1 MRDLERLLTGAYP
14 EGLRDVPP
22 APVRKSAVRDK
33 TFEKLGLERPERQPL
48 PHEQWSQAEPVVK
61 RRRPWAMVA
70 ACLAVVAL
78 VGAALWALPLATAP
92 GQGQSGPLPA
102 GTYLEC
108 SVTEAAFD
116 EESWSM
122 VLTAEATTDLDLDNP
137 NAATGYGI
145 SANVAMTTDYSR
157 ISFGGLDPDTLT
169 RWTETGEN
177 TYRCEDILVEV
188 DPEFQM
194 VNVLIGQLDLNLELY
209 VGFGEQN
216 TAGTWEDF
224 LLADAP
230 FTLELPM
237 PEGSRLD
244 FVRPNPPA
252 TYFTCQAVEAAF
264 SQEQQALVFTLEA
277 QTDMDLD
284 NADCQSLYSFL
295 YTLTFQ
301 GENGAYQYPS
311 YDGATVDALAH
322 WTQTGEDTYR
332 CEGFTVPVDLAL
344 LAEQGITGTA
354 AGTLDL
360 VVTDTSYVGAEDPW
374 QFFPS
379 VEFAVELNP
388 VTDAAPG
395 PGTYLDTASGSTAL
409 IANFDDATGTL
420 YAGAIV
426 ATDMDLDNIQANKF
440 YQWDSQLTLSGNN
453 GQAVTLEPAQNTSYS
468 WDTFSPAY
476 GSTLEN
482 TYQLQGGIS
491 FPLSSQEYPSARE
504 FWEAHQLYGTVEG
517 TLTLSCD
524 QQFITGDTEPL
535 TVEIPLSVEMPG
547 RNTPPAPGTHLD
559 SLQVTAS
566 NYEEDT
572 GRLTLQASLASDMYL
587 ASPYAE
593 DYYQWEAKVSLTG
606 QQGRTCT
613 LTAGP
618 GQPAWQQLQKEDGSA
633 RDVFASESLFTF
645 DLETRG
651 AVEEYDLYGTIQ
663 GTLTLTCRET
673 VDGSTKDWE
682 VEVPFTVEFP
692 GDYYHLSF

>member
-22 APVRKSAVRDK
+22 APVRKSAVRDT

-157 ISFGGLDPDTLT
+157 ISFSGLDPDTLT
-169 RWTETGEN
+169 HWTETGEN

-216 TAGTWEDF
+216 TAGLWEYF

-244 FVRPNPPA
+244 FVQPNPPA

-388 VTDAAPG
+388 VTDAAPA
-395 PGTYLDTASGSTAL
+395 PGTY
-409 IANFDDATGTL
+409 
-420 YAGAIV
+420 
-426 ATDMDLDNIQANKF
+426 
-440 YQWDSQLTLSGNN
+440 
-453 GQAVTLEPAQNTSYS
+453 
-468 WDTFSPAY
+468 
-476 GSTLEN
+476 
-482 TYQLQGGIS
+482 
-491 FPLSSQEYPSARE
+491 
-504 FWEAHQLYGTVEG
+504 
-517 TLTLSCD
+517 
-524 QQFITGDTEPL
+524 
-535 TVEIPLSVEMPG
+535 
-547 RNTPPAPGTHLD
+547 LD

>member
-70 ACLAVVAL
+70 ACLAVVTL
-78 VGAALWALPLATAP
+78 VGAALWALPLAAAP

-157 ISFGGLDPDTLT
+157 TSFGGLDPDTLT
-169 RWTETGEN
+169 RWTKTGEN
-177 TYRCEDILVEV
+177 TYRCEGILVEV

-216 TAGTWEDF
+216 TAGLWEDF

-374 QFFPS
+374 QFFPA

-388 VTDAAPG
+388 VTDAAPA
-395 PGTYLDTASGSTAL
+395 PGTY
-409 IANFDDATGTL
+409 
-420 YAGAIV
+420 
-426 ATDMDLDNIQANKF
+426 
-440 YQWDSQLTLSGNN
+440 
-453 GQAVTLEPAQNTSYS
+453 
-468 WDTFSPAY
+468 
-476 GSTLEN
+476 
-482 TYQLQGGIS
+482 
-491 FPLSSQEYPSARE
+491 
-504 FWEAHQLYGTVEG
+504 
-517 TLTLSCD
+517 
-524 QQFITGDTEPL
+524 
-535 TVEIPLSVEMPG
+535 
-547 RNTPPAPGTHLD
+547 LD

>member
-157 ISFGGLDPDTLT
+157 TSFGGLDPDTLT

-216 TAGTWEDF
+216 TAGLWEDF

-388 VTDAAPG
+388 VTDAAPA
-395 PGTYLDTASGSTAL
+395 PGTY
-409 IANFDDATGTL
+409 
-420 YAGAIV
+420 
-426 ATDMDLDNIQANKF
+426 
-440 YQWDSQLTLSGNN
+440 
-453 GQAVTLEPAQNTSYS
+453 
-468 WDTFSPAY
+468 
-476 GSTLEN
+476 
-482 TYQLQGGIS
+482 
-491 FPLSSQEYPSARE
+491 
-504 FWEAHQLYGTVEG
+504 
-517 TLTLSCD
+517 
-524 QQFITGDTEPL
+524 
-535 TVEIPLSVEMPG
+535 
-547 RNTPPAPGTHLD
+547 LD

>member
-61 RRRPWAMVA
+61 RRHPWAMVA

-78 VGAALWALPLATAP
+78 VGAALWALPLAAAP

-157 ISFGGLDPDTLT
+157 TSFGGLDPDTLT

-177 TYRCEDILVEV
+177 TYRCEGILVEV

-216 TAGTWEDF
+216 TSGLWEDF

-388 VTDAAPG
+388 VTDAAPA
-395 PGTYLDTASGSTAL
+395 PGTY
-409 IANFDDATGTL
+409 
-420 YAGAIV
+420 
-426 ATDMDLDNIQANKF
+426 
-440 YQWDSQLTLSGNN
+440 
-453 GQAVTLEPAQNTSYS
+453 
-468 WDTFSPAY
+468 
-476 GSTLEN
+476 
-482 TYQLQGGIS
+482 
-491 FPLSSQEYPSARE
+491 
-504 FWEAHQLYGTVEG
+504 
-517 TLTLSCD
+517 
-524 QQFITGDTEPL
+524 
-535 TVEIPLSVEMPG
+535 
-547 RNTPPAPGTHLD
+547 LD

>member
-177 TYRCEDILVEV
+177 TYRCEGILVEV

-311 YDGATVDALAH
+311 YDGTTVDALAH

-388 VTDAAPG
+388 VTDAAPA
-395 PGTYLDTASGSTAL
+395 PGTY
-409 IANFDDATGTL
+409 
-420 YAGAIV
+420 
-426 ATDMDLDNIQANKF
+426 
-440 YQWDSQLTLSGNN
+440 
-453 GQAVTLEPAQNTSYS
+453 
-468 WDTFSPAY
+468 
-476 GSTLEN
+476 
-482 TYQLQGGIS
+482 
-491 FPLSSQEYPSARE
+491 
-504 FWEAHQLYGTVEG
+504 
-517 TLTLSCD
+517 
-524 QQFITGDTEPL
+524 
-535 TVEIPLSVEMPG
+535 
-547 RNTPPAPGTHLD
+547 LD

>member
-78 VGAALWALPLATAP
+78 VGAALWALPLAAAP

-157 ISFGGLDPDTLT
+157 TSFGGLDPDTLT

-177 TYRCEDILVEV
+177 TYRCEGILVEV

-216 TAGTWEDF
+216 TAGLWEDF

-374 QFFPS
+374 QFFPA

-388 VTDAAPG
+388 VTDAAPA
-395 PGTYLDTASGSTAL
+395 PGTY
-409 IANFDDATGTL
+409 
-420 YAGAIV
+420 
-426 ATDMDLDNIQANKF
+426 
-440 YQWDSQLTLSGNN
+440 
-453 GQAVTLEPAQNTSYS
+453 
-468 WDTFSPAY
+468 
-476 GSTLEN
+476 
-482 TYQLQGGIS
+482 
-491 FPLSSQEYPSARE
+491 
-504 FWEAHQLYGTVEG
+504 
-517 TLTLSCD
+517 
-524 QQFITGDTEPL
+524 
-535 TVEIPLSVEMPG
+535 
-547 RNTPPAPGTHLD
+547 LD

-633 RDVFASESLFTF
+633 RDIFASESLFTF

>member
-157 ISFGGLDPDTLT
+157 TSFGGLDPDTLT

-177 TYRCEDILVEV
+177 TYRCEGILVEV

-216 TAGTWEDF
+216 TAGLWEDF

-388 VTDAAPG
+388 VTDAAPA
-395 PGTYLDTASGSTAL
+395 PGTY
-409 IANFDDATGTL
+409 
-420 YAGAIV
+420 
-426 ATDMDLDNIQANKF
+426 
-440 YQWDSQLTLSGNN
+440 
-453 GQAVTLEPAQNTSYS
+453 
-468 WDTFSPAY
+468 
-476 GSTLEN
+476 
-482 TYQLQGGIS
+482 
-491 FPLSSQEYPSARE
+491 
-504 FWEAHQLYGTVEG
+504 
-517 TLTLSCD
+517 
-524 QQFITGDTEPL
+524 
-535 TVEIPLSVEMPG
+535 
-547 RNTPPAPGTHLD
+547 LD

>member
-1 MRDLERLLTGAYP
+1 M
-14 EGLRDVPP
+14 
-22 APVRKSAVRDK
+22 
-33 TFEKLGLERPERQPL
+33 
-48 PHEQWSQAEPVVK
+48 
-61 RRRPWAMVA
+61 
-70 ACLAVVAL
+70 
-78 VGAALWALPLATAP
+78 
-92 GQGQSGPLPA
+92 
-102 GTYLEC
+102 
-108 SVTEAAFD
+108 TEAAFD

-157 ISFGGLDPDTLT
+157 TSFGGLDPDTLT

-177 TYRCEDILVEV
+177 TYRCEGILVEV

-216 TAGTWEDF
+216 TAGIWEDF

-311 YDGATVDALAH
+311 YDGATVDALTH

-388 VTDAAPG
+388 VTDAAPA
-395 PGTYLDTASGSTAL
+395 PGTY
-409 IANFDDATGTL
+409 
-420 YAGAIV
+420 
-426 ATDMDLDNIQANKF
+426 
-440 YQWDSQLTLSGNN
+440 
-453 GQAVTLEPAQNTSYS
+453 
-468 WDTFSPAY
+468 
-476 GSTLEN
+476 
-482 TYQLQGGIS
+482 
-491 FPLSSQEYPSARE
+491 
-504 FWEAHQLYGTVEG
+504 
-517 TLTLSCD
+517 
-524 QQFITGDTEPL
+524 
-535 TVEIPLSVEMPG
+535 
-547 RNTPPAPGTHLD
+547 LD

-692 GDYYHLSF
+692 GDYYHLSSNTRKEPPTREALFFI

>member
-33 TFEKLGLERPERQPL
+33 TFEKLGQERPERQPL

-78 VGAALWALPLATAP
+78 VGAALWALPLAAAP

-169 RWTETGEN
+169 HWTETGEN

-388 VTDAAPG
+388 VTDAAPA
-395 PGTYLDTASGSTAL
+395 PGTY
-409 IANFDDATGTL
+409 
-420 YAGAIV
+420 
-426 ATDMDLDNIQANKF
+426 
-440 YQWDSQLTLSGNN
+440 
-453 GQAVTLEPAQNTSYS
+453 
-468 WDTFSPAY
+468 
-476 GSTLEN
+476 
-482 TYQLQGGIS
+482 
-491 FPLSSQEYPSARE
+491 
-504 FWEAHQLYGTVEG
+504 
-517 TLTLSCD
+517 
-524 QQFITGDTEPL
+524 
-535 TVEIPLSVEMPG
+535 
-547 RNTPPAPGTHLD
+547 LD

>member
-1 MRDLERLLTGAYP
+1 MRDLERLLIGAYP

-78 VGAALWALPLATAP
+78 VGAALWALPLAAAP

-216 TAGTWEDF
+216 TAGLWEDF

-284 NADCQSLYSFL
+284 NVDCQSLYSFL

-374 QFFPS
+374 QFFPA

-388 VTDAAPG
+388 VTDAAPA
-395 PGTYLDTASGSTAL
+395 PGTY
-409 IANFDDATGTL
+409 
-420 YAGAIV
+420 
-426 ATDMDLDNIQANKF
+426 
-440 YQWDSQLTLSGNN
+440 
-453 GQAVTLEPAQNTSYS
+453 
-468 WDTFSPAY
+468 
-476 GSTLEN
+476 
-482 TYQLQGGIS
+482 
-491 FPLSSQEYPSARE
+491 
-504 FWEAHQLYGTVEG
+504 
-517 TLTLSCD
+517 
-524 QQFITGDTEPL
+524 
-535 TVEIPLSVEMPG
+535 
-547 RNTPPAPGTHLD
+547 LD

-633 RDVFASESLFTF
+633 RDIFASESLFTF

>member
-216 TAGTWEDF
+216 TAGIWEDF

-244 FVRPNPPA
+244 FVRTNPPA

-311 YDGATVDALAH
+311 YDGTTVDALAH

-388 VTDAAPG
+388 VTDAAPA
-395 PGTYLDTASGSTAL
+395 PGTY
-409 IANFDDATGTL
+409 
-420 YAGAIV
+420 
-426 ATDMDLDNIQANKF
+426 
-440 YQWDSQLTLSGNN
+440 
-453 GQAVTLEPAQNTSYS
+453 
-468 WDTFSPAY
+468 
-476 GSTLEN
+476 
-482 TYQLQGGIS
+482 
-491 FPLSSQEYPSARE
+491 
-504 FWEAHQLYGTVEG
+504 
-517 TLTLSCD
+517 
-524 QQFITGDTEPL
+524 
-535 TVEIPLSVEMPG
+535 
-547 RNTPPAPGTHLD
+547 LD

>member
-157 ISFGGLDPDTLT
+157 TSFGGLDPDTLT

-177 TYRCEDILVEV
+177 TYRCEGILVEV

-244 FVRPNPPA
+244 FVRPNPLA

-360 VVTDTSYVGAEDPW
+360 VVTDTSYVGAEDAW

-388 VTDAAPG
+388 VTDAAPA
-395 PGTYLDTASGSTAL
+395 PGTY
-409 IANFDDATGTL
+409 
-420 YAGAIV
+420 
-426 ATDMDLDNIQANKF
+426 
-440 YQWDSQLTLSGNN
+440 
-453 GQAVTLEPAQNTSYS
+453 
-468 WDTFSPAY
+468 
-476 GSTLEN
+476 
-482 TYQLQGGIS
+482 
-491 FPLSSQEYPSARE
+491 
-504 FWEAHQLYGTVEG
+504 
-517 TLTLSCD
+517 
-524 QQFITGDTEPL
+524 
-535 TVEIPLSVEMPG
+535 
-547 RNTPPAPGTHLD
+547 LD

>member
-14 EGLRDVPP
+14 EGLRDVSP

-157 ISFGGLDPDTLT
+157 FSFGGLDLDTLT

-177 TYRCEDILVEV
+177 TYRCEGILVEV

-216 TAGTWEDF
+216 TAGLWEDF

-284 NADCQSLYSFL
+284 NVDCQSLYSFL

-360 VVTDTSYVGAEDPW
+360 VVTDTSYVGSEDPW

-379 VEFAVELNP
+379 VEFAVELLHKP
-388 VTDAAPG
+388 
-395 PGTYLDTASGSTAL
+395 
-409 IANFDDATGTL
+409 
-420 YAGAIV
+420 
-426 ATDMDLDNIQANKF
+426 
-440 YQWDSQLTLSGNN
+440 
-453 GQAVTLEPAQNTSYS
+453 
-468 WDTFSPAY
+468 
-476 GSTLEN
+476 
-482 TYQLQGGIS
+482 
-491 FPLSSQEYPSARE
+491 
-504 FWEAHQLYGTVEG
+504 
-517 TLTLSCD
+517 
-524 QQFITGDTEPL
+524 
-535 TVEIPLSVEMPG
+535 
-547 RNTPPAPGTHLD
+547 
-559 SLQVTAS
+559 
-566 NYEEDT
+566 
-572 GRLTLQASLASDMYL
+572 
-587 ASPYAE
+587 
-593 DYYQWEAKVSLTG
+593 
-606 QQGRTCT
+606 
-613 LTAGP
+613 
-618 GQPAWQQLQKEDGSA
+618 
-633 RDVFASESLFTF
+633 
-645 DLETRG
+645 
-651 AVEEYDLYGTIQ
+651 
-663 GTLTLTCRET
+663 
-673 VDGSTKDWE
+673 
-682 VEVPFTVEFP
+682 
-692 GDYYHLSF
+692 

>member
-388 VTDAAPG
+388 VTDAAPA
-395 PGTYLDTASGSTAL
+395 PGTY
-409 IANFDDATGTL
+409 
-420 YAGAIV
+420 
-426 ATDMDLDNIQANKF
+426 
-440 YQWDSQLTLSGNN
+440 
-453 GQAVTLEPAQNTSYS
+453 
-468 WDTFSPAY
+468 
-476 GSTLEN
+476 
-482 TYQLQGGIS
+482 
-491 FPLSSQEYPSARE
+491 
-504 FWEAHQLYGTVEG
+504 
-517 TLTLSCD
+517 
-524 QQFITGDTEPL
+524 
-535 TVEIPLSVEMPG
+535 
-547 RNTPPAPGTHLD
+547 LD

>member
-169 RWTETGEN
+169 HWTETGEN
-177 TYRCEDILVEV
+177 TYRCEGILVEV

-374 QFFPS
+374 QFFPA

-388 VTDAAPG
+388 VTDAAPA
-395 PGTYLDTASGSTAL
+395 PGTY
-409 IANFDDATGTL
+409 
-420 YAGAIV
+420 
-426 ATDMDLDNIQANKF
+426 
-440 YQWDSQLTLSGNN
+440 
-453 GQAVTLEPAQNTSYS
+453 
-468 WDTFSPAY
+468 
-476 GSTLEN
+476 
-482 TYQLQGGIS
+482 
-491 FPLSSQEYPSARE
+491 
-504 FWEAHQLYGTVEG
+504 
-517 TLTLSCD
+517 
-524 QQFITGDTEPL
+524 
-535 TVEIPLSVEMPG
+535 
-547 RNTPPAPGTHLD
+547 LD

>member
-78 VGAALWALPLATAP
+78 VGAALWALPLAAAP

-157 ISFGGLDPDTLT
+157 TSFGGLDPDTLT

-216 TAGTWEDF
+216 TAGLWEDF

-284 NADCQSLYSFL
+284 NVDCQSLYSFL

-360 VVTDTSYVGAEDPW
+360 VVTDTSYVGAEDAW

-388 VTDAAPG
+388 VTDAAPA
-395 PGTYLDTASGSTAL
+395 PGTY
-409 IANFDDATGTL
+409 
-420 YAGAIV
+420 
-426 ATDMDLDNIQANKF
+426 
-440 YQWDSQLTLSGNN
+440 
-453 GQAVTLEPAQNTSYS
+453 
-468 WDTFSPAY
+468 
-476 GSTLEN
+476 
-482 TYQLQGGIS
+482 
-491 FPLSSQEYPSARE
+491 
-504 FWEAHQLYGTVEG
+504 
-517 TLTLSCD
+517 
-524 QQFITGDTEPL
+524 
-535 TVEIPLSVEMPG
+535 
-547 RNTPPAPGTHLD
+547 LD

>member
-78 VGAALWALPLATAP
+78 VGAALWALPLAAAP

-169 RWTETGEN
+169 HWTETGEN

-374 QFFPS
+374 QFFPA

-388 VTDAAPG
+388 VTDAAPA
-395 PGTYLDTASGSTAL
+395 PGTY
-409 IANFDDATGTL
+409 
-420 YAGAIV
+420 
-426 ATDMDLDNIQANKF
+426 
-440 YQWDSQLTLSGNN
+440 
-453 GQAVTLEPAQNTSYS
+453 
-468 WDTFSPAY
+468 
-476 GSTLEN
+476 
-482 TYQLQGGIS
+482 
-491 FPLSSQEYPSARE
+491 
-504 FWEAHQLYGTVEG
+504 
-517 TLTLSCD
+517 
-524 QQFITGDTEPL
+524 
-535 TVEIPLSVEMPG
+535 
-547 RNTPPAPGTHLD
+547 LD

>member
-78 VGAALWALPLATAP
+78 VGAALWALPLAAAP

-157 ISFGGLDPDTLT
+157 TSFGGLDPDTLT

-216 TAGTWEDF
+216 TAGLWEDF

-388 VTDAAPG
+388 VTDAAPA
-395 PGTYLDTASGSTAL
+395 PGTY
-409 IANFDDATGTL
+409 
-420 YAGAIV
+420 
-426 ATDMDLDNIQANKF
+426 
-440 YQWDSQLTLSGNN
+440 
-453 GQAVTLEPAQNTSYS
+453 
-468 WDTFSPAY
+468 
-476 GSTLEN
+476 
-482 TYQLQGGIS
+482 
-491 FPLSSQEYPSARE
+491 
-504 FWEAHQLYGTVEG
+504 
-517 TLTLSCD
+517 
-524 QQFITGDTEPL
+524 
-535 TVEIPLSVEMPG
+535 
-547 RNTPPAPGTHLD
+547 LD

>member
-78 VGAALWALPLATAP
+78 VGAALWALPLAAAP

-157 ISFGGLDPDTLT
+157 TSFGGLDPDTLT

-388 VTDAAPG
+388 VTDAAPA
-395 PGTYLDTASGSTAL
+395 PGTY
-409 IANFDDATGTL
+409 
-420 YAGAIV
+420 
-426 ATDMDLDNIQANKF
+426 
-440 YQWDSQLTLSGNN
+440 
-453 GQAVTLEPAQNTSYS
+453 
-468 WDTFSPAY
+468 
-476 GSTLEN
+476 
-482 TYQLQGGIS
+482 
-491 FPLSSQEYPSARE
+491 
-504 FWEAHQLYGTVEG
+504 
-517 TLTLSCD
+517 
-524 QQFITGDTEPL
+524 
-535 TVEIPLSVEMPG
+535 
-547 RNTPPAPGTHLD
+547 LD

>member
-157 ISFGGLDPDTLT
+157 TSFGGLDPDTLT

-216 TAGTWEDF
+216 TAGLWEDF

-360 VVTDTSYVGAEDPW
+360 VVTDTSYVGAEDAW
-374 QFFPS
+374 QFFPA

-388 VTDAAPG
+388 VTDAAPA
-395 PGTYLDTASGSTAL
+395 PGTY
-409 IANFDDATGTL
+409 
-420 YAGAIV
+420 
-426 ATDMDLDNIQANKF
+426 
-440 YQWDSQLTLSGNN
+440 
-453 GQAVTLEPAQNTSYS
+453 
-468 WDTFSPAY
+468 
-476 GSTLEN
+476 
-482 TYQLQGGIS
+482 
-491 FPLSSQEYPSARE
+491 
-504 FWEAHQLYGTVEG
+504 
-517 TLTLSCD
+517 
-524 QQFITGDTEPL
+524 
-535 TVEIPLSVEMPG
+535 
-547 RNTPPAPGTHLD
+547 LD

-618 GQPAWQQLQKEDGSA
+618 GQPAWQQLQKEDSSA

>member
-61 RRRPWAMVA
+61 HRRPWAMVA

-157 ISFGGLDPDTLT
+157 TSFGGLDPDTLT

-177 TYRCEDILVEV
+177 TYRCEGILVEV

-244 FVRPNPPA
+244 FVQPNPPA

-388 VTDAAPG
+388 VTDAAPA
-395 PGTYLDTASGSTAL
+395 PGTY
-409 IANFDDATGTL
+409 
-420 YAGAIV
+420 
-426 ATDMDLDNIQANKF
+426 
-440 YQWDSQLTLSGNN
+440 
-453 GQAVTLEPAQNTSYS
+453 
-468 WDTFSPAY
+468 
-476 GSTLEN
+476 
-482 TYQLQGGIS
+482 
-491 FPLSSQEYPSARE
+491 
-504 FWEAHQLYGTVEG
+504 
-517 TLTLSCD
+517 
-524 QQFITGDTEPL
+524 
-535 TVEIPLSVEMPG
+535 
-547 RNTPPAPGTHLD
+547 LD

>member
-157 ISFGGLDPDTLT
+157 TSFGGLDPDTLT

-216 TAGTWEDF
+216 TAGLWEDF

-360 VVTDTSYVGAEDPW
+360 VVTDTSYVGAEDAW

-388 VTDAAPG
+388 VTDAAPA
-395 PGTYLDTASGSTAL
+395 PGTY
-409 IANFDDATGTL
+409 
-420 YAGAIV
+420 
-426 ATDMDLDNIQANKF
+426 
-440 YQWDSQLTLSGNN
+440 
-453 GQAVTLEPAQNTSYS
+453 
-468 WDTFSPAY
+468 
-476 GSTLEN
+476 
-482 TYQLQGGIS
+482 
-491 FPLSSQEYPSARE
+491 
-504 FWEAHQLYGTVEG
+504 
-517 TLTLSCD
+517 
-524 QQFITGDTEPL
+524 
-535 TVEIPLSVEMPG
+535 
-547 RNTPPAPGTHLD
+547 LD

>member
-78 VGAALWALPLATAP
+78 VGAALWALPLAAAP

-157 ISFGGLDPDTLT
+157 TSFGGLDPDTLT

-177 TYRCEDILVEV
+177 TYRCEGILVEV

-216 TAGTWEDF
+216 TAGLWEDF

-237 PEGSRLD
+237 PEGSHLD
-244 FVRPNPPA
+244 FVQPNPPA

-332 CEGFTVPVDLAL
+332 CEGFAVPVDLAL

-388 VTDAAPG
+388 VTDAAPA
-395 PGTYLDTASGSTAL
+395 PGTY
-409 IANFDDATGTL
+409 
-420 YAGAIV
+420 
-426 ATDMDLDNIQANKF
+426 
-440 YQWDSQLTLSGNN
+440 
-453 GQAVTLEPAQNTSYS
+453 
-468 WDTFSPAY
+468 
-476 GSTLEN
+476 
-482 TYQLQGGIS
+482 
-491 FPLSSQEYPSARE
+491 
-504 FWEAHQLYGTVEG
+504 
-517 TLTLSCD
+517 
-524 QQFITGDTEPL
+524 
-535 TVEIPLSVEMPG
+535 
-547 RNTPPAPGTHLD
+547 LD

>member
-61 RRRPWAMVA
+61 RRHPWAMVA

-157 ISFGGLDPDTLT
+157 TSFGGLDPDTLT

-216 TAGTWEDF
+216 TAGIWEDF

-374 QFFPS
+374 QFFPA

-395 PGTYLDTASGSTAL
+395 PGTY
-409 IANFDDATGTL
+409 
-420 YAGAIV
+420 
-426 ATDMDLDNIQANKF
+426 
-440 YQWDSQLTLSGNN
+440 
-453 GQAVTLEPAQNTSYS
+453 
-468 WDTFSPAY
+468 
-476 GSTLEN
+476 
-482 TYQLQGGIS
+482 
-491 FPLSSQEYPSARE
+491 
-504 FWEAHQLYGTVEG
+504 
-517 TLTLSCD
+517 
-524 QQFITGDTEPL
+524 
-535 TVEIPLSVEMPG
+535 
-547 RNTPPAPGTHLD
+547 LD

>member
-78 VGAALWALPLATAP
+78 VGAALWALPLAAAP

-137 NAATGYGI
+137 SAATGYGI

-157 ISFGGLDPDTLT
+157 TSFGGLDPDTLT
-169 RWTETGEN
+169 HWTETGEN
-177 TYRCEDILVEV
+177 TYRCEGILVEV

-311 YDGATVDALAH
+311 YDGTTVDALAH

-388 VTDAAPG
+388 VTDAAPA
-395 PGTYLDTASGSTAL
+395 PGTY
-409 IANFDDATGTL
+409 
-420 YAGAIV
+420 
-426 ATDMDLDNIQANKF
+426 
-440 YQWDSQLTLSGNN
+440 
-453 GQAVTLEPAQNTSYS
+453 
-468 WDTFSPAY
+468 
-476 GSTLEN
+476 
-482 TYQLQGGIS
+482 
-491 FPLSSQEYPSARE
+491 
-504 FWEAHQLYGTVEG
+504 
-517 TLTLSCD
+517 
-524 QQFITGDTEPL
+524 
-535 TVEIPLSVEMPG
+535 
-547 RNTPPAPGTHLD
+547 LD

>member
-137 NAATGYGI
+137 SAATGYGI

-157 ISFGGLDPDTLT
+157 TSFGGLDPDTLT

-177 TYRCEDILVEV
+177 TYRCEGILVEV

-388 VTDAAPG
+388 VTDAAPA
-395 PGTYLDTASGSTAL
+395 PGTY
-409 IANFDDATGTL
+409 
-420 YAGAIV
+420 
-426 ATDMDLDNIQANKF
+426 
-440 YQWDSQLTLSGNN
+440 
-453 GQAVTLEPAQNTSYS
+453 
-468 WDTFSPAY
+468 
-476 GSTLEN
+476 
-482 TYQLQGGIS
+482 
-491 FPLSSQEYPSARE
+491 
-504 FWEAHQLYGTVEG
+504 
-517 TLTLSCD
+517 
-524 QQFITGDTEPL
+524 
-535 TVEIPLSVEMPG
+535 
-547 RNTPPAPGTHLD
+547 LD

>member
-22 APVRKSAVRDK
+22 ASVRKSAVRDK

-311 YDGATVDALAH
+311 YDGTTVDALAH

-388 VTDAAPG
+388 VTDAAPA
-395 PGTYLDTASGSTAL
+395 PGTY
-409 IANFDDATGTL
+409 
-420 YAGAIV
+420 
-426 ATDMDLDNIQANKF
+426 
-440 YQWDSQLTLSGNN
+440 
-453 GQAVTLEPAQNTSYS
+453 
-468 WDTFSPAY
+468 
-476 GSTLEN
+476 
-482 TYQLQGGIS
+482 
-491 FPLSSQEYPSARE
+491 
-504 FWEAHQLYGTVEG
+504 
-517 TLTLSCD
+517 
-524 QQFITGDTEPL
+524 
-535 TVEIPLSVEMPG
+535 
-547 RNTPPAPGTHLD
+547 LD

>member
-14 EGLRDVPP
+14 EGLRGVPP

-177 TYRCEDILVEV
+177 TYRCEGILVEV

-388 VTDAAPG
+388 VTDAAPA
-395 PGTYLDTASGSTAL
+395 PGTY
-409 IANFDDATGTL
+409 
-420 YAGAIV
+420 
-426 ATDMDLDNIQANKF
+426 
-440 YQWDSQLTLSGNN
+440 
-453 GQAVTLEPAQNTSYS
+453 
-468 WDTFSPAY
+468 
-476 GSTLEN
+476 
-482 TYQLQGGIS
+482 
-491 FPLSSQEYPSARE
+491 
-504 FWEAHQLYGTVEG
+504 
-517 TLTLSCD
+517 
-524 QQFITGDTEPL
+524 
-535 TVEIPLSVEMPG
+535 
-547 RNTPPAPGTHLD
+547 LD

>member
-145 SANVAMTTDYSR
+145 SANVVMTTDYSR
-157 ISFGGLDPDTLT
+157 TSFGGLDPDTLT

-194 VNVLIGQLDLNLELY
+194 VNVLIGQLDLNLELH

-216 TAGTWEDF
+216 TAGLWEDF

-374 QFFPS
+374 QFFPA

-388 VTDAAPG
+388 VTDAAPA
-395 PGTYLDTASGSTAL
+395 PGTY
-409 IANFDDATGTL
+409 
-420 YAGAIV
+420 
-426 ATDMDLDNIQANKF
+426 
-440 YQWDSQLTLSGNN
+440 
-453 GQAVTLEPAQNTSYS
+453 
-468 WDTFSPAY
+468 
-476 GSTLEN
+476 
-482 TYQLQGGIS
+482 
-491 FPLSSQEYPSARE
+491 
-504 FWEAHQLYGTVEG
+504 
-517 TLTLSCD
+517 
-524 QQFITGDTEPL
+524 
-535 TVEIPLSVEMPG
+535 
-547 RNTPPAPGTHLD
+547 LD

>member
-22 APVRKSAVRDK
+22 TPVRKSAVRDK

-177 TYRCEDILVEV
+177 TYRCEGILVEV

-216 TAGTWEDF
+216 TAGLWEDF

-284 NADCQSLYSFL
+284 NVDCQSLYSFL

-374 QFFPS
+374 QFFPA

-388 VTDAAPG
+388 VTDAAPA
-395 PGTYLDTASGSTAL
+395 PGTY
-409 IANFDDATGTL
+409 
-420 YAGAIV
+420 
-426 ATDMDLDNIQANKF
+426 
-440 YQWDSQLTLSGNN
+440 
-453 GQAVTLEPAQNTSYS
+453 
-468 WDTFSPAY
+468 
-476 GSTLEN
+476 
-482 TYQLQGGIS
+482 
-491 FPLSSQEYPSARE
+491 
-504 FWEAHQLYGTVEG
+504 
-517 TLTLSCD
+517 
-524 QQFITGDTEPL
+524 
-535 TVEIPLSVEMPG
+535 
-547 RNTPPAPGTHLD
+547 LD

>member
-78 VGAALWALPLATAP
+78 VGAALWALPWATAP

-157 ISFGGLDPDTLT
+157 TSFGGLDPDTLT

-177 TYRCEDILVEV
+177 TYRCEGILVEV

-216 TAGTWEDF
+216 TAGLWEDF

-360 VVTDTSYVGAEDPW
+360 VVTDTSYVGAEDAW
-374 QFFPS
+374 QFFPA

-388 VTDAAPG
+388 VTDAAPA
-395 PGTYLDTASGSTAL
+395 PGTY
-409 IANFDDATGTL
+409 
-420 YAGAIV
+420 
-426 ATDMDLDNIQANKF
+426 
-440 YQWDSQLTLSGNN
+440 
-453 GQAVTLEPAQNTSYS
+453 
-468 WDTFSPAY
+468 
-476 GSTLEN
+476 
-482 TYQLQGGIS
+482 
-491 FPLSSQEYPSARE
+491 
-504 FWEAHQLYGTVEG
+504 
-517 TLTLSCD
+517 
-524 QQFITGDTEPL
+524 
-535 TVEIPLSVEMPG
+535 
-547 RNTPPAPGTHLD
+547 LD